1 MENKAILI
9 LNISP
14 CLEDFVRHE
23 LTKTDHDGNIILT
36 RHSDI
41 GKIIYS
47 NLVSGGVKRECPEME
62 NPVKF
67 VIPRNPQNH
76 YLLQYRFCYIDRWG
90 EQKINDY
97 LEAEFRQRIRLIFE
111 AGYQKKCTQKQII
124 EAILLEYNI
133 KNCTLNYETIKK
145 SDYRNQR
152 KLRKSMMDT
161 LQLIVY

>member
-1 MENKAILI
+1 MENQTFLI
-9 LNISP
+9 LHIEP

-23 LTKTDHDGNIILT
+23 LKTNGDGNIILT

-47 NLVSGGVKRECPEME
+47 HLVSSGVKQECPKMG

-76 YLLQYRFCYIDRWG
+76 YLLQNRFCYVDRWG

-97 LEAEFRQRIRLIFE
+97 LDAEFRQRMRLIFE

-124 EAILLEYNI
+124 EAIMMEYNI
-133 KNCTLNYETIKK
+133 KNCVLNYETIKK

-152 KLRKSMMDT
+152 KLRKS
-161 LQLIVY
+161 LINTIQSVVY